1 MLCFEFSRRRRR
13 RQRRRRLSHFFPSSF
28 ALDNNSLG
36 FPLVRSS
43 ALSALSTVSRFC
55 AAETLSE
62 LCTSAR
68 WRQLFSSVLPGCGS
82 FAVQSDVA
90 FAVFE
95 VHARLARDAAK
106 ENQQG
111 GGTARELDGIVP
123 WSPSAAESSPAA
135 AALEARVRGL
145 ARDHAATPKFDF
157 DARVRPLVVAYNR
170 DASSGMTGVV
180 SLRAR
185 DVRVVDAETG
195 DMVASG
201 AAVEGDEVAAANGDR
216 ANGDN
221 ANAGAPSSSA
231 AAPALWVDFGLRSAS
246 TLVDPGDGELE
257 IVEFAWYDV
266 VNVGGGGGA
275 SPSCSAS
282 RIKASRTGGG
292 GLQLLA
298 PLAPPAP
305 GAVPSELTGKRP
317 LESLAVQVTLDSDAA
332 DELMR
337 EKSEVQEWVAR
348 QAAAAAAGGGG
359 AKKATLAKMSMCVF
373 FFEFFVFLFLFLST
387 LFPSDSQPF
396 PLLHLKINT
405 LTKTVLRSCRGP
417 LRQSRPWSSSAPTRG
432 KRRRQG
438 RPAEAAPPQQQ
449 RRKLSPSKKKKSKR
463 TKSSSSSS
471 TARRPCPRSQR
482 ARATTS
488 TWRRRATASE
498 SSRSRTRRGWS
509 STSPAPAAWAAEAA
523 VATALALA
531 AAKAPAAA
539 TSPPGS
545 SSS

>member
-292 GLQLLA
+292 GL
-298 PLAPPAP
+298 
-305 GAVPSELTGKRP
+305 
-317 LESLAVQVTLDSDAA
+317 
-332 DELMR
+332 
-337 EKSEVQEWVAR
+337 
-348 QAAAAAAGGGG
+348 
-359 AKKATLAKMSMCVF
+359 
-373 FFEFFVFLFLFLST
+373 
-387 LFPSDSQPF
+387 PF
-396 PLLHLKINT
+396 MAQ
-405 LTKTVLRSCRGP
+405 C
-417 LRQSRPWSSSAPTRG
+417 
-432 KRRRQG
+432 
-438 RPAEAAPPQQQ
+438 
-449 RRKLSPSKKKKSKR
+449 
-463 TKSSSSSS
+463 
-471 TARRPCPRSQR
+471 
-482 ARATTS
+482 
-488 TWRRRATASE
+488 
-498 SSRSRTRRGWS
+498 
-509 STSPAPAAWAAEAA
+509 
-523 VATALALA
+523 
-531 AAKAPAAA
+531 
-539 TSPPGS
+539 
-545 SSS
+545 